1 LCSNSNEFCNLKL
14 CLPFATLHKSRKKCI
29 QYKSCFEVLDDPFWE
44 LKASSVTWTFFLLD
58 KSCFEVLDDPF
69 WELKA
74 SSVTWTFFLLE
85 A

>member
-1 LCSNSNEFCNLKL
+1 M
-14 CLPFATLHKSRKKCI
+14 
-29 QYKSCFEVLDDPFWE
+29 YKY
-44 LKASSVTWTFFLLD
+44 